1 MAFDSKIMEL
11 KQPLVT
17 VYIPCRNYGQYL
29 EQAINSVIN
38 QIYPNWEL
46 IIIDEASNDDTVT
59 IAQKYKNKYPAKVVV
74 IANEEPMGL
83 QKLANHV
90 LGMASGKYMMRLD
103 ADDWLDESAIF
114 LLVNKIESTEKAGLV
129 YGNYYYTDPRGKILD
144 VEFRYRLGD
153 EDLAGQ
159 LPPHGACTL
168 FRTRALK
175 NAGGYSEG
183 VNAQDGWDL
192 WYKLADRIGAANLQ
206 VPIFYYRQHGES
218 MSQDNKRLLKARS
231 RIFKEISKKLEGD
244 YKPTMVGV
252 IPVRESYP
260 DFKDVPFQKINGQS
274 ILELAIIN
282 AAKSDKIDNLIISS
296 ESQKVLDYA
305 KKLEQDKKVP
315 EHLRLLRPNNNKT
328 NGIPIRDFMF
338 LAGEKYAE
346 INNGY
351 PDIMI
356 FLSLHAI
363 NRNAGHIDNALNVL
377 RISESD
383 SVVSVQEEREPM
395 FNYGKNGL
403 QLINKGRFQ
412 DLTFDK
418 ERLYKFNG
426 SIIATWW
433 EVLKTDSLFGEKIAY
448 IEMSSEESIQ
458 VKTSS
463 MLNYFNSN
471 K

>member
-1 MAFDSKIMEL
+1 MET
-11 KQPLVT
+11 KYPLVT
-17 VYIPCRNYGQYL
+17 IYIPCRNYGQFL
-29 EQAINSVIN
+29 EQAIQSVID
-38 QIYPNWEL
+38 QIYSNWEL
-46 IIIDEASNDDTVT
+46 IIIDEASSDNSAL
-59 IAQKYKNKYPAKVVV
+59 IAKKFHNKYPSKISV
-74 IANEEPMGL
+74 INNKKPMGI

-90 LGMASGKYMMRLD
+90 LGVANGKYMMRLD

-114 LLVNKIESTEKAGLV
+114 LMVNKIQSTKRAGLV
-129 YGNYYYTDPRGKILD
+129 YGNYYYTNPEGKILD
-144 VEFRYRLGD
+144 VEFRHRLGD

-175 NAGGYSEG
+175 NVGGYSES

-192 WYKLADRIGAANLQ
+192 WYKLADRIGATNIQ
-206 VPIFYYRQHGES
+206 VPVFFYRQHDDS
-218 MSQDNKRLLKARS
+218 MSKDNRRLLKARS
-231 RIFKEISKKLEGD
+231 KIFKEISKKLEGD
-244 YKPTMVGV
+244 YKPTAVGV

-260 DFKDVPFQKINGQS
+260 DFKNVPFQKINGKS
-274 ILELAIIN
+274 ILELAITN
-282 AAKSDKIDNLIISS
+282 AANSNKIDNLVISS
-296 ESQKVLDYA
+296 ESKKVLDYA
-305 KKLEQDKKVP
+305 KKLEEDKKVP
-315 EHLRLLRPNNNKT
+315 SHIRLLRSEKT
-328 NGIPIRDFMF
+328 KSNGIPIRDFMF

-346 INNGY
+346 INKTY
-351 PDIMI
+351 PDIII

-363 NRNAGHIDNALNVL
+363 NRKASHIDNALNML

-403 QLINKGRFQ
+403 QLINEGRFQ

-418 ERLYKFNG
+418 ERLYRFNG

-433 EVLKTDSLFGEKIAY
+433 EILRNDSLFGEKIAY
-448 IEMSSEESIQ
+448 IEMSLEDSLQ

-463 MLNYFNSN
+463 MLNYFQGNH